1 MFGSELAIKAVSV
14 FLVFIMTCL
23 SAVYPYI
30 KRYRLSQA
38 VTSPL
43 GEALAAGVFLGAGLM
58 HMLADAS
65 NSFGVLHVDYPIAYL
80 LAGAMFLILLLIEH
94 VGKEIFAHPKEGS
107 HTILALL
114 AALMLSLHSFLAG
127 SALGL
132 SSSLSVFFLVLIA
145 ILAHKSAASFALAVK
160 LNQSNLRLSTSLII
174 FAFFAL
180 MVPFGAFFGWVVAT
194 KWSTYPMLDPVF
206 NALAAGTFIYLG
218 TLHGLRNFV
227 KDECC
232 DLRQFF
238 LVIFGFALMAL
249 VAIWT

>member
-1 MFGSELAIKAVSV
+1 MFGSELMIKCLSV
-14 FLVFIMTCL
+14 LLVFVITCL
-23 SAVYPYI
+23 SAVYPYL

-58 HMLADAS
+58 HMLADAAQNFS
-65 NSFGVLHVDYPIAYL
+65 QLHIEYPVAYL

-94 VGKEIFAHPKEGS
+94 VGKEIFAHQKDGS
-107 HTILALL
+107 QTILALL

-132 SSSLSVFFLVLIA
+132 SSSLSLFFLVLIA

-160 LNQSNLRLSTSLII
+160 LNRSGLRFSTSLIV
-174 FAFFAL
+174 FAFFSL
-180 MVPFGAFFGWVVAT
+180 MVPFGAAFGFLIAREALE
-194 KWSTYPMLDPVF
+194 YPMLEPIF

-227 KDECC
+227 EDECC

-238 LVIFGFALMAL
+238 LVIFGFALMAV